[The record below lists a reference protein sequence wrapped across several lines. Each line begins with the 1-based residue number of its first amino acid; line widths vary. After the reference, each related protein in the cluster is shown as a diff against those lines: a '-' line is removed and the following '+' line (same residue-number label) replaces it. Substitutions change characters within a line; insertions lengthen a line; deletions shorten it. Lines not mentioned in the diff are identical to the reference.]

1 MVFRLNLH
9 HSALL
14 FAVLM
19 PSATI
24 CAQQKLDAQ
33 QTLNKPVAQPG
44 APQPAAPA
52 ATAKPKRATA
62 AEKAKIEQQKA
73 LGLSLLVSLANDA
86 RNFSDQKL
94 RARTLSRVADSLWES
109 DPEQG
114 RALFRKAWDA
124 AEASDQESIRRTEE
138 DRQRQQNGNPDAPVA
153 IVAAPELRAEV
164 LRLAAR
170 RDRAIGEEFLN
181 KLEEARKAEA
191 SDATTPNHPLDTSAA
206 IKQRLRL
213 ANQLVEPD
221 VERAIQFADPALTS
235 VTMDGI
241 NFLSF
246 LREKNAAAA
255 DQRFVRMLAMADADV
270 KSDANTISLLSSYL
284 FTPHLFVTFEPGGGQ
299 SSSSMNQRTPVP
311 EVSPELR
318 NAFFRS
324 AANVLLRPLPA
335 KEQDRSSSGLEGKFF
350 VIKRMLP
357 LFEQYAPREMTEQLR
372 AELSVLGQG
381 NQRSAR
387 NDEDDDYP
395 LQRGITPDRKP
406 EDMEKALLD
415 RIDRAKTSE
424 ERDGIYLQL
433 ATRAAQRGDLR
444 ARDFAD
450 KIEESELRQQVKPY
464 VDMSIARSAAQKKDI
479 EKALFIAKGEL
490 THLQRV
496 WLLTQI
502 AQSLPPAEHDRAV
515 DLISDAA
522 AEARRIDVSDP
533 DRPRALV
540 AVANALLAVDRPRAW
555 ETMLEVAKASNS
567 AEGFSGE
574 DGRLVLKLLSK
585 NMSSVH
591 SSGVDEFNLP
601 GVFRALSQENATQ
614 AIEIARS
621 FEGEAPRA
629 TALIAVAKQLLS
641 AR

>member
-1 MVFRLNLH
+1 
-9 HSALL
+9 
-14 FAVLM
+14 
-19 PSATI
+19 
-24 CAQQKLDAQ
+24 
-33 QTLNKPVAQPG
+33 
-44 APQPAAPA
+44 
-52 ATAKPKRATA
+52 
-62 AEKAKIEQQKA
+62 
-73 LGLSLLVSLANDA
+73 
-86 RNFSDQKL
+86 
-94 RARTLSRVADSLWES
+94 
-109 DPEQG
+109 
-114 RALFRKAWDA
+114 
-124 AEASDQESIRRTEE
+124 
-138 DRQRQQNGNPDAPVA
+138 
-153 IVAAPELRAEV
+153 
-164 LRLAAR
+164 
-170 RDRAIGEEFLN
+170 
-181 KLEEARKAEA
+181 
-191 SDATTPNHPLDTSAA
+191 
-206 IKQRLRL
+206 
-213 ANQLVEPD
+213 
-221 VERAIQFADPALTS
+221 
-235 VTMDGI
+235 
-241 NFLSF
+241 
-246 LREKNAAAA
+246 
-255 DQRFVRMLAMADADV
+255 
-270 KSDANTISLLSSYL
+270 
-284 FTPHLFVTFEPGGGQ
+284 
-299 SSSSMNQRTPVP
+299 
-311 EVSPELR
+311 
-318 NAFFRS
+318 
-324 AANVLLRPLPA
+324 
-335 KEQDRSSSGLEGKFF
+335 
-350 VIKRMLP
+350 
-357 LFEQYAPREMTEQLR
+357 
-372 AELSVLGQG
+372 
-381 NQRSAR
+381 
-387 NDEDDDYP
+387 
-395 LQRGITPDRKP
+395 
-406 EDMEKALLD
+406 MEKALLD